1 MCLVDRQFAAFPHT
15 HAFAVKTLSACTAL
29 IHMGYDLSSCKVMR
43 CSICLPVSSLFVL
56 NFLQAYALLLFV
68 RHTCRLN
75 SLVAPCQPQT
85 LSQSLHGHPFCN
97 QGLDFLPCPTQKCI
111 GFVLG
116 PIQAYALLHLVRR
129 ICRLKSLLAPCQPQ
143 TFYQLLHGC
152 PSSSNQGLD
161 FLTCP
166 ALPKKSLSSHSCG
179 NV

>member
-43 CSICLPVSSLFVL
+43 CSICLPVSSRFVL

-75 SLVAPCQPQT
+75 SLLAPCQPQT
-85 LSQSLHGHPFCN
+85 LSQSLHGHPLCN

-111 GFVLG
+111 GFVYSSICSSAFG
-116 PIQAYALLHLVRR
+116 KTHLPN
-129 ICRLKSLLAPCQPQ
+129 SLLAPCQPQ

-161 FLTCP
+161 CLTCP